1 MPNRIL
7 RDWTY
12 SDSVDKIS
20 FQAEVLFTRLI
31 MKADDYGSYFAKPKL
46 INGNCFPLKD
56 IRESDI
62 SRWLQELASAGLIV
76 FYTAEN
82 KEYLNII
89 NFNQR
94 LRSMK
99 KCFPQV
105 PENVIEEYSRA
116 FCQQVDRDL
125 TASCPPEV
133 ETETEVE
140 TEVEIPPVI
149 PQGDQLENL
158 FSEEKKDKPSEHVKT
173 GSEEKEKSSA
183 KKEKEIIDCFHENC
197 SGLPKIQVLTK
208 ARKKSINARIGDYGI
223 EKVKEV
229 IKLAGESKFL
239 AGNNRNEWTADFDWI
254 LKPTNFVKILE
265 GNYKDK
271 DFNNGKSNN
280 QTGATGN
287 NTPAQQ
293 ATYNIQEAA
302 GRLAKDFAEGNIP
315 GVYR

>member
-116 FCQQVDRDL
+116 FCQQLDRDL

-140 TEVEIPPVI
+140 TEVEGEGEKKGAHS
-149 PQGDQLENL
+149 QNLDQLENL
-158 FSEEKKDKPSEHVKT
+158 FPEEKKDKQSEQVNS
-173 GSEEKEKSSA
+173 GSEQKEKSSA
-183 KKEKEIIDCFHENC
+183 KKEKVNPPDLDSFLNVAREIYQNELKVDFTPYSFAVTAKYNSWIEAGWKDGH
-197 SGLPKIQVLTK
+197 
-208 ARKKSINARIGDYGI
+208 KKPI
-223 EKVKEV
+223 EGWKNKLRNV
-229 IKLAGESKFL
+229 IPY
-239 AGNNRNEWTADFDWI
+239 
-254 LKPTNFVKILE
+254 LKP
-265 GNYKDK
+265 
-271 DFNNGKSNN
+271 FNQNSQNGSS
-280 QTGATGN
+280 
-287 NTPAQQ
+287 Q
-293 ATYNIQEAA
+293 A
-302 GRLAKDFAEGNIP
+302 R
-315 GVYR
+315 RR

>member
-62 SRWLQELASAGLIV
+62 SRWLQELVSAGMIV

-89 NFNQR
+89 DFNQR

-105 PENVIEEYSRA
+105 PDNVIKDHSRA
-116 FCQQVDRDL
+116 FRQQLDSEL
-125 TASCPPEV
+125 TATCPPEV

-140 TEVEIPPVI
+140 TEVEIPPII
-149 PQGDQLENL
+149 PQGDESDL
-158 FSEEKKDKPSEHVKT
+158 FSDQMNEYEIKQPSTDLSKKVAPKKVFIPPSPDVVQEYCSERNNGISGEEFVNFYQSKGWMVGKNKMKDWQAAVRTWEQS
-173 GSEEKEKSSA
+173 
-183 KKEKEIIDCFHENC
+183 
-197 SGLPKIQVLTK
+197 
-208 ARKKSINARIGDYGI
+208 RK
-223 EKVKEV
+223 
-229 IKLAGESKFL
+229 
-239 AGNNRNEWTADFDWI
+239 
-254 LKPTNFVKILE
+254 
-265 GNYKDK
+265 
-271 DFNNGKSNN
+271 NNGKSNY
-280 QTGATGN
+280 QTGASGN
-287 NTPAQQ
+287 NTPTQQ

-302 GRLAKDFAEGNIP
+302 GRLAEDFAKGNIP

>member
-1 MPNRIL
+1 MPQRIL
-7 RDWTY
+7 RDWT
-12 SDSVDKIS
+12 DSEPVDNLS
-20 FQAEVLFTRLI
+20 FQAEVLLTRLI
-31 MKADDYGSYFAKPKL
+31 MKADDFGSYHANPKL
-46 INGNCFPLKD
+46 LNAFCFPLKN
-56 IRESDI
+56 IRETDI
-62 SRWLQELASAGLIV
+62 TRWLQELASSGLIV
-76 FYTAEN
+76 LYDAEN
-82 KEYLNII
+82 KPFLNIL

-99 KCFPQV
+99 RCFPQI
-105 PENVIEEYSRA
+105 PENVIIEN
-116 FCQQVDRDL
+116 CQQVAGKSL
-125 TASCPPEV
+125 ASCQPEEEVEVEV
-133 ETETEVE
+133 ETEGEGEKKGAPTQNFES
-140 TEVEIPPVI
+140 I
-149 PQGDQLENL
+149 ENL
-158 FSEEKKDKPSEHVKT
+158 FPEEKKDELSEQVNT

-197 SGLPKIQVLTK
+197 SGLPKVQILTK
-208 ARKKSINARIGDYGI
+208 LRKKSINARISDYGI

-271 DFNNGKSNN
+271 DINNGKSNN

-302 GRLAKDFAEGNIP
+302 GRLAEDFAKGNIP

>member
-99 KCFPQV
+99 KCFPKV

-116 FCQQVDRDL
+116 FCQQLDRDL

-140 TEVEIPPVI
+140 TEEEGEKNIPP
-149 PQGDQLENL
+149 PN
-158 FSEEKKDKPSEHVKT
+158 FKKITIEQ
-173 GSEEKEKSSA
+173 
-183 KKEKEIIDCFHENC
+183 FHE
-197 SGLPKIQVLTK
+197 
-208 ARKKSINARIGDYGI
+208 
-223 EKVKEV
+223 E
-229 IKLAGESKFL
+229 
-239 AGNNRNEWTADFDWI
+239 
-254 LKPTNFVKILE
+254 LKPYVDEFTKPTVSAFFNYWSEKDTKGKMKFQKQDTWETKRRLITWKNKE
-265 GNYKDK
+265 GQWN
-271 DFNNGKSNN
+271 
-280 QTGATGN
+280 
-287 NTPAQQ
+287 
-293 ATYNIQEAA
+293 
-302 GRLAKDFAEGNIP
+302 R
-315 GVYR
+315 